1 MTLTLMQATTFT
13 CSGSGFC
20 SEVSA
25 KCTVLIQRWPTAGL
39 PPGVL
44 LLSGVLFSQSLMR
57 PATPVFITAA
67 SCLDNVKGQPSLVIT
82 GSGAEQEGPVNWA
95 LSCLSVLLSLIHT
108 ESFNNFLTSCTTFTF
123 FFFFF
128 YLECAPAASR
138 RAEHVAFLPH
148 ALDVSYAVGDH
159 GQIHGSGARGSRLLV
174 LSLRRQKSG
183 F

>member
-1 MTLTLMQATTFT
+1 MYCAHTALTYRWPSSWCLAALW
-13 CSGSGFC
+13 GFIQPVVDAARYAC
-20 SEVSA
+20 LYHSCFLFGQCQRSA
-25 KCTVLIQRWPTAGL
+25 KPGHHWQRGRAGRTSEL
-39 PPGVL
+39 
-44 LLSGVLFSQSLMR
+44 
-57 PATPVFITAA
+57 
-67 SCLDNVKGQPSLVIT
+67 
-82 GSGAEQEGPVNWA
+82 GSF
-95 LSCLSVLLSLIHT
+95 LSVLLSLIHT

>member
-1 MTLTLMQATTFT
+1 MTLTLMQATTFM
-13 CSGSGFC
+13 CSGSGLC
-20 SEVSA
+20 SEVSV
-25 KCTVLIQRWPTAGL
+25 KCTVLIRCWPTTGL
-39 PPGVL
+39 PPDVL
-44 LLSGVLFSQSLMR
+44 LPSGVLFSQSLMR

-82 GSGAEQEGPVNWA
+82 GNGAEQEGPVNWA

-108 ESFNNFLTSCTTFTF
+108 ESFKHFLTSCTTFTF
-123 FFFFF
+123 FFFSF

-159 GQIHGSGARGSRLLV
+159 GQINGSGARGSWLLV

>member
-1 MTLTLMQATTFT
+1 MYCAHTALTYRWPSSWCLAALW
-13 CSGSGFC
+13 GFIQPVVDAPRYAC
-20 SEVSA
+20 LYHSCFLFGQCQRSA
-25 KCTVLIQRWPTAGL
+25 KPGHHWQRGRAGRTSEL
-39 PPGVL
+39 
-44 LLSGVLFSQSLMR
+44 
-57 PATPVFITAA
+57 
-67 SCLDNVKGQPSLVIT
+67 
-82 GSGAEQEGPVNWA
+82 GSF
-95 LSCLSVLLSLIHT
+95 LSVLLSLIHT

>member
-1 MTLTLMQATTFT
+1 MYCAHTALTYRWPSSWCLAALW
-13 CSGSGFC
+13 GFIQPVVDAARYAC
-20 SEVSA
+20 LYHSCFLFGQCQRSA
-25 KCTVLIQRWPTAGL
+25 KPGHHWQRGRAGRTSEL
-39 PPGVL
+39 
-44 LLSGVLFSQSLMR
+44 
-57 PATPVFITAA
+57 
-67 SCLDNVKGQPSLVIT
+67 
-82 GSGAEQEGPVNWA
+82 GSF
-95 LSCLSVLLSLIHT
+95 LSVLLSLIHT

-123 FFFFF
+123 FFLFF

>member
-1 MTLTLMQATTFT
+1 MYCAHTALTYRWPSSWCLAALW
-13 CSGSGFC
+13 GFIQPVVDAARYAC
-20 SEVSA
+20 LYHSCFLFGQCQRSA
-25 KCTVLIQRWPTAGL
+25 KPGHHWQRGRAGRTSEL
-39 PPGVL
+39 
-44 LLSGVLFSQSLMR
+44 
-57 PATPVFITAA
+57 
-67 SCLDNVKGQPSLVIT
+67 
-82 GSGAEQEGPVNWA
+82 GSF
-95 LSCLSVLLSLIHT
+95 LSVLLSLIHT

-174 LSLRRQKSG
+174 LSLRRPKSG

>member
-1 MTLTLMQATTFT
+1 MYCAHTALTYRWPSSWCLAALW
-13 CSGSGFC
+13 GFIQPVVDAARYAC
-20 SEVSA
+20 LYHSCFLFGQCQRSA
-25 KCTVLIQRWPTAGL
+25 KPGHHWQRGRAGRTSEL
-39 PPGVL
+39 
-44 LLSGVLFSQSLMR
+44 
-57 PATPVFITAA
+57 
-67 SCLDNVKGQPSLVIT
+67 
-82 GSGAEQEGPVNWA
+82 GSF
-95 LSCLSVLLSLIHT
+95 LSVLLSLIHT

-123 FFFFF
+123 FF

-148 ALDVSYAVGDH
+148 ALNVSYAVGDH

>member
-1 MTLTLMQATTFT
+1 MYCAHTALTYRWPSSWCLAALW
-13 CSGSGFC
+13 GFIQPVVDAARYAC
-20 SEVSA
+20 LYHSCFLFGQCQRSA
-25 KCTVLIQRWPTAGL
+25 KPGHHWQRGRAGRTSEL
-39 PPGVL
+39 
-44 LLSGVLFSQSLMR
+44 
-57 PATPVFITAA
+57 
-67 SCLDNVKGQPSLVIT
+67 
-82 GSGAEQEGPVNWA
+82 GSF
-95 LSCLSVLLSLIHT
+95 LSVLLSLIHT

-148 ALDVSYAVGDH
+148 ALDVSYAVSDH
-159 GQIHGSGARGSRLLV
+159 GQIHSSGARGSRLLV